1 VKTNTELVSTS
12 INKLSEI
19 KSKLRELYKL
29 THHDEISPEYN
40 QKAAILKQDI
50 SDILDRTDI
59 DFRYTWYRWYLLG
72 DGADELKKTE
82 NELKGIE
89 QNLEKA
95 GKKENLYQAVINKTK
110 ELEKSSSDLR
120 SFILKERNQ
129 KFSAR
134 VKTCRHWLGKDLS
147 RVR

>member
-1 VKTNTELVSTS
+1 
-12 INKLSEI
+12 
-19 KSKLRELYKL
+19 
-29 THHDEISPEYN
+29 
-40 QKAAILKQDI
+40 
-50 SDILDRTDI
+50 
-59 DFRYTWYRWYLLG
+59 
-72 DGADELKKTE
+72 
-82 NELKGIE
+82 
-89 QNLEKA
+89 LEKA

-134 VKTCRHWLGKDLS
+134 VKTCRHRLGKDLS

>member
-19 KSKLRELYKL
+19 KSKLRELYKF

-59 DFRYTWYRWYLLG
+59 DFRYT
-72 DGADELKKTE
+72 
-82 NELKGIE
+82 
-89 QNLEKA
+89 
-95 GKKENLYQAVINKTK
+95 
-110 ELEKSSSDLR
+110 
-120 SFILKERNQ
+120 
-129 KFSAR
+129 
-134 VKTCRHWLGKDLS
+134 
-147 RVR
+147 